1 MSRYVSLC
9 LDMSQRPPIKR
20 YSALNIV
27 LHLNGTMNSV
37 EKLMLNYYKYGT
49 INPGLFKRLRTS
61 LFGNNLFL
69 SSSREDFWTAIYS
82 YQKASKEDLVN
93 KGFGQNVTVYAVIS
107 TISRVAAQAPWAVYK
122 VKNVT
127 AYNRL
132 KAIQQQPYSAKQ
144 QMALK
149 LTKEEA
155 LEPYQ
160 SHYLNAV
167 FQHPN
172 EQQSGAE
179 YMENL
184 LGFKLLTGDSY
195 ELANM
200 SETGKKIG
208 ELWVLPSQ
216 NIKILTD
223 QYGEFP
229 MRERGYK
236 MFFGSREITYDAETV
251 CHSKYWSPYYHGD
264 GSHLYGF
271 SPLDAA
277 FLNVLQ
283 DNSAREAAVE
293 LLKNRGPRGIFSIES
308 DKLRDYDH
316 FKEIK
321 GNLVEDFNQRGK
333 EFKDAVMPVFGRG
346 QWHNVGLSAKDL
358 AIIDICKLNK
368 DDICNAYGVST
379 ILLNN
384 HDASTDNNYQHARKE
399 LITRAVLP
407 LLGTIRDARNR
418 KLKSD
423 WNSGGEKI
431 VCDFDP
437 TIFTELYDDVWNMAK
452 DMRAVGAYTDNEI
465 RIQTNFEQ
473 LNAPYANEI
482 WKKTNDIPVSLI
494 GKDTLTS
501 NSRGNEQGA
510 N

>member
-1 MSRYVSLC
+1 
-9 LDMSQRPPIKR
+9 
-20 YSALNIV
+20 
-27 LHLNGTMNSV
+27 MNAV
-37 EKLMLNYYKYGT
+37 EKLTLNLYKYGVP
-49 INPGLFKRLRTS
+49 NPGLFKRLSTS
-61 LFGNNLFL
+61 LFGNNLFFTTH
-69 SSSREDFWTAIYS
+69 RDDFWTAIYS
-82 YQKASKEDLVN
+82 YHKASKEDLVN

-107 TISRVAAQAPWAVYK
+107 TIARVAAQAPWAIYK
-122 VKNVT
+122 VKNVS

-132 KAIQQQPYSAKQ
+132 KSIQQQPYSAKQ

-155 LEPYQ
+155 LEPAQ
-160 SHYLNAV
+160 SHYMNAL

-195 ELANM
+195 ELGYRA
-200 SETGKKIG
+200 SEKKKIG
-208 ELWVLPSQ
+208 ELWVLPSH
-216 NIKILTD
+216 NMKILTD
-223 QYGEFP
+223 AYGVFP

-236 MFFGSREITYDAETV
+236 MFFGSREISYSAEEV
-251 CHSKYWSPYYHGD
+251 CHSRYWSPYYHGD

-277 FLNVLQ
+277 WLNTLQ
-283 DNSAREAAVE
+283 DNTAREAAVE
-293 LLKNRGPRGIFSIES
+293 LLKNRGPRGIFSIDS
-308 DKLRDYDH
+308 DKITEYAQ
-316 FKEIK
+316 FKEMK
-321 GNLVEDFNQRGK
+321 GQLTEEFNQRGK
-333 EFKDAVMPVFGRG
+333 EFKDTVMPVFGRS

-358 AIIDICKLNK
+358 AIIEICNMNK

-379 ILLNN
+379 ILFNN
-384 HDASTDNNYQHARKE
+384 TDASSYNNYITARKE

-418 KLKSD
+418 KLKGD
-423 WNSGGEKI
+423 WNDGSDKV
-431 VCDFDP
+431 VCDFDQ
-437 TIFTELYDDVWNMAK
+437 TIYTELFDDVWEMAK
-452 DMRAVGAYTDNEI
+452 DMRSVGAYTDNEI
-465 RIQTNFEQ
+465 RRQTNFED
-473 LNAPYANEI
+473 LNTPFANDV
-482 WKKTNDIPVSLI
+482 WKKTNDIPVSLV